1 MDPTVRATTSR
12 RLLRGTS
19 RPQTRPHLREDD
31 GVSLAD
37 ERLPT
42 VKPVPLQTS
51 SSRLSAVWLGT
62 RSPHEGDQDVARAVR
77 NVFPRQPAAARINRE
92 HHLLITDTIAQRGI
106 TQILDLGCGYPA
118 NGQHGA
124 ADPLLSQ
131 NTHEVVQRRWHAASV
146 TYVDND
152 PDVVNARRA
161 EIAATA
167 SQTRTRTLLADITN
181 TVDLLEQLTRDVAVT
196 RDRPIAVLAHDVF
209 PWIPDDDAIRRCVAS
224 LREWLPPG
232 SALSVTHATADM
244 TPTWIQRLTGVYAEA
259 GLSFRPRGRG
269 FTTDLFGDWE
279 DLYGG
284 PVRVIPTARHQ
295 PGHHESKAPD
305 FHSAGYAGVAIKPST

>member
-1 MDPTVRATTSR
+1 M
-12 RLLRGTS
+12 
-19 RPQTRPHLREDD
+19 
-31 GVSLAD
+31 SLAD
-37 ERLPT
+37 ERLPIA
-42 VKPVPLQTS
+42 KPVPLQTS
-51 SSRLSAVWLGT
+51 SARLSAVWLGA
-62 RSPHEGDQDVARAVR
+62 RSPRDGDQDVARAVR
-77 NVFPRQPAAARINRE
+77 NVFPRQPAAVRINRE
-92 HHLLITDTIAQRGI
+92 HHLLITDALAQRGM

-118 NGQHGA
+118 HGQYGTPG
-124 ADPLLSQ
+124 PLLSQ

-152 PDVVNARRA
+152 PDVVNARRT
-161 EIAATA
+161 EIAAAA
-167 SQTRTRTLLADITN
+167 SQTRTRTLVADITD
-181 TVDLLEQLTRDVAVT
+181 TVDLLEQLMRDAAVT
-196 RDRPIAVLAHDVF
+196 HDRPVVVLAHDVF
-209 PWIPDDDAIRRCVAS
+209 PWIPDDDAVRRCAAS

-269 FTTDLFGDWE
+269 FITDLFGDWE

-305 FHSAGYAGVAIKPST
+305 FHSAGYAGVAIKPSP

>member
-37 ERLPT
+37 ERLPK

-118 NGQHGA
+118 NGQHDA

-152 PDVVNARRA
+152 PDVVNARRT

-181 TVDLLEQLTRDVAVT
+181 TVDLLELLTRDVAVT

>member
-1 MDPTVRATTSR
+1 MT
-12 RLLRGTS
+12 
-19 RPQTRPHLREDD
+19 
-31 GVSLAD
+31 
-37 ERLPT
+37 
-42 VKPVPLQTS
+42 KPVPLQTS

-62 RSPHEGDQDVARAVR
+62 RSPHEGGQDLARAVR

-92 HHLLITDTIAQRGI
+92 HHLLITDTFAQRGI
-106 TQILDLGCGYPA
+106 TQILDLGCGYPE

-152 PDVVNARRA
+152 PDVVNARRT

-167 SQTRTRTLLADITN
+167 SQTRTRTLLADITD
-181 TVDLLEQLTRDVAVT
+181 TVDLLEQLTRDAAVT
-196 RDRPIAVLAHDVF
+196 RDRPVAVLAHDVF
-209 PWIPDDDAIRRCVAS
+209 PWIPDDDAIRRCVVA

-244 TPTWIQRLTGVYAEA
+244 TPTWIQRLAGVYAWA

-269 FTTDLFGDWE
+269 RGFTTDLFGGWE
-279 DLYGG
+279 DLYDG